1 MHIYLQIYANILFFK
16 GIYGLPSI
24 KAAIYT
30 VNINFVAVAK
40 GHHIEMQRK

>member
-1 MHIYLQIYANILFFK
+1 MHIYLQIYILFFK